1 MASADASAVQPLA
14 LANAEGNH
22 EETRFFFVFRG
33 MLRAAAPGEAAISP
47 RQDAVKI
54 SPRGPVWDG
63 FVRFVIFAMWSPQC
77 GNSNRAGA
85 DHAVMAI
92 IR

>member
-1 MASADASAVQPLA
+1 MASAEASAVQPLA

-33 MLRAAAPGEAAISP
+33 MLRPAAPGEAVNGISP

-54 SPRGPVWDG
+54 SGDLFG
-63 FVRFVIFAMWSPQC
+63 
-77 GNSNRAGA
+77 
-85 DHAVMAI
+85 MASCAS
-92 IR
+92 